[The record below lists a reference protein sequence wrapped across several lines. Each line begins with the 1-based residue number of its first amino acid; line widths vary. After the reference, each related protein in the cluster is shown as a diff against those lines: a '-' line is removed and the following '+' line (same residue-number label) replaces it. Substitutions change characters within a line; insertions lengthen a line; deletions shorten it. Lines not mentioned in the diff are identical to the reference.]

1 MGEDVKHSLNAAAR
15 SWPLGALTWTVQ
27 IFGGGSWRA
36 ALARR
41 RGAGRAVGAGAA
53 CRAGEAAIAG
63 AAAGVGAGAACCAAG
78 IEAPGGGIFD
88 WVKIWFCAAVA
99 PLAALHRPKPRHNAV
114 AEKTA
119 LIAAVLLLLLI

>member
-1 MGEDVKHSLNAAAR
+1 M
-15 SWPLGALTWTVQ
+15 Q

-63 AAAGVGAGAACCAAG
+63 AAAGVGAGAG

>member
-1 MGEDVKHSLNAAAR
+1 MHSLNAAAR
-15 SWPLGALTWTVQ
+15 SWPVGALTWTVQ